1 MDEASVR
8 SKMQSSA
15 GVFTSDIAGIRTGR
29 ATPSL
34 VENIICPA
42 YGGTQRLKVMELA
55 TISAPDPSQII
66 INPWDKSI
74 IGDIR
79 KGIVEANIGMN
90 PSIDGEFIRITMPPL
105 TTEDR
110 EKYVKLLNQKLENG
124 KRECRRISSTT
135 GGRGSDIES
144 PRKCGRSEFFPSR
157 PGPQLSAPPSKS
169 GRRCGRSNSNRPPRP
184 GFLRFHFQGALG
196 NTHF

>member
-8 SKMQSSA
+8 SKMQSSLDA
-15 GVFTSDIAGIRTGR
+15 VAFDIAGIRTGR

-34 VENIICPA
+34 VENIVCPA

-55 TISAPDPSQII
+55 TISAPDPSQLI

-79 KGIVEANIGMN
+79 KGILEAGIGMN
-90 PSIDGEFIRITMPPL
+90 PSIDGEIIRISMPPM

-110 EKYVKLLNQKLENG
+110 EKYVKLLSGKLENG
-124 KRECRRISSTT
+124 KVIIRQLRADEMHEIKKKFEAKEMTEDEKFGNEKKLQELT
-135 GGRGSDIES
+135 DEFVGKIEEMGE
-144 PRKCGRSEFFPSR
+144 KKKVELL
-157 PGPQLSAPPSKS
+157 QI
-169 GRRCGRSNSNRPPRP
+169 
-184 GFLRFHFQGALG
+184 
-196 NTHF
+196 